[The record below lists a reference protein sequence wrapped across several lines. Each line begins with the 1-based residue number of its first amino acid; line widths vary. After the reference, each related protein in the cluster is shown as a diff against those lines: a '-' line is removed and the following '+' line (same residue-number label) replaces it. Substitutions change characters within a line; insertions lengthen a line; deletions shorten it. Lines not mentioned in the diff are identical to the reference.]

1 MNIIYILTSLALII
15 SYLLLNKGEKK
26 ENLIHSVIISVI
38 LFLTYNIF
46 ITQVMFFVHLESTLL
61 NLAIVNI
68 AFSAVFIASFR
79 SLLQQTGRLLLLRP
93 PESIYAGYG
102 SWFPL
107 PVRCRV
113 HPMPGTA
120 PPSSLPPEWPCPGS

>member
-46 ITQVMFFVHLESTLL
+46 ITQVMFFVHLELYLYLILQYL
-61 NLAIVNI
+61 NLEYSHVI
-68 AFSAVFIASFR
+68 
-79 SLLQQTGRLLLLRP
+79 
-93 PESIYAGYG
+93 
-102 SWFPL
+102 
-107 PVRCRV
+107 
-113 HPMPGTA
+113 
-120 PPSSLPPEWPCPGS
+120 